1 MITRSIEK
9 KIDNQLAKKD
19 NLSNVDLVKRL
30 IDNSYVE
37 AEDLG

>member
-1 MITRSIEK
+1 MITRGIEK
-9 KIDNQLAKKD
+9 KVDNQLAKKY